1 MYFVK
6 LTNQHGDETYV
17 NLDLATDLI
26 EIDGVTKIYF
36 GNLDSCTYVKETP
49 REILTLVPVRE
60 S

>member
-6 LTNQHGDETYV
+6 LTRQGGDETYV

-36 GNLDSCTYVKETP
+36 GNGDNKTYVKETP
-49 REILTLVPVRE
+49 EEILRLAPVLK

>member
-6 LTNQHGDETYV
+6 LTRQSGDETYV

-49 REILTLVPVRE
+49 KEILGLLPILK

>member
-6 LTNQHGDETYV
+6 LTMQNGNETYV

-26 EIDGVTKIYF
+26 EIDGTTKIYF
-36 GNLDSCTYVKETP
+36 GNGDNNTIVKETP
-49 REILTLVPVRE
+49 EEILSLAPVLK